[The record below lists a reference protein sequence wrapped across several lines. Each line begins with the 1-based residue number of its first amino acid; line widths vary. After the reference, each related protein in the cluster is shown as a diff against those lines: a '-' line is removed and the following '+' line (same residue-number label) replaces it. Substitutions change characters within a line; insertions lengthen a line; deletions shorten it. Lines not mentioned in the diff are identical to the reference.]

1 MNKQEPGYWI
11 DADLSD
17 RRQLAAFESVPL
29 QQRGLPGNV
38 HALLKDACA
47 IDPDKIAIHYFTDGT
62 NPRESATATTYR
74 ELWSRI
80 NQTANLFHSL
90 GVGPSDVI
98 AMLSPIV
105 PDALFALW
113 GGQAAGIVLPINW
126 MLEPVVIAELIRAS
140 RAKVL
145 VAYVGDVDIDL
156 WYKVKEVASHS
167 PELEV
172 ILGIGERG
180 TVRYDGSI
188 DTSAKLIDYST
199 IIDQFPGDRLTFSR
213 RIRSDD
219 TAALFHTG
227 GTTGVPKLARH
238 THGGQVFVV
247 WASAVAHRMTSSET
261 RCCGLPLFHVTG
273 ALLACLLPIARGGSV
288 ALMTSSGWRHPSV
301 VPNFWR
307 IVQAYEI
314 TAAMVVPAIVTQ
326 LLRVPLD
333 GANISSLTVV
343 GSGAAPLSAHMANA
357 FEQQFGVAIKEGYGM
372 TETTAVNVLTPRNGR
387 SKPGSVGLPLPYQ
400 QVRIAKLNTTAEVE
414 VDCGPGE
421 PGVLLLR
428 GPAIFPGY
436 LDEKSNRN
444 LWVEG
449 AWLNT
454 GDLAYLDEDGY
465 LWITGRA
472 KDLIIR
478 GGHNID
484 PRMVEEALYGHPAVS
499 EVAVV
504 GAPDARSGE
513 IPVVYV
519 SLKPGSRCTDIE
531 LLAFAER
538 EIPERAAIP
547 KVCYILPA
555 LPKTSVGKLQK
566 NVLRA
571 DAAERVIR
579 AALETAGIGAIRSV
593 HLEDKGHA
601 GLLCVLDVDEEV
613 NTIESIRQ
621 SVDKALSPFTVK
633 YQFRNGQ

>member
-17 RRQLAAFESVPL
+17 RQQLAAFESVPL
-29 QQRGLPGNV
+29 VRRGLPGNV
-38 HALLKDACA
+38 YALLKDACA
-47 IDPDKIAIHYFTDGT
+47 IDPDKIAIHYITDGA
-62 NPRESATATTYR
+62 NPREHATATTYR
-74 ELWSRI
+74 ELWTRI

-90 GVGPSDVI
+90 SVGPSDVI
-98 AMLSPIV
+98 AMLSPVV
-105 PDALFALW
+105 PEALFALW
-113 GGQAAGIVLPINW
+113 GGQAAGVVLPINW

-140 RAKVL
+140 RAKIL
-145 VAYVGDVDIDL
+145 VAYTGDVDVDL
-156 WYKVKEVASHS
+156 WDKVERVVADL
-167 PELEV
+167 PELEIV
-172 ILGIGERG
+172 LRIGHAGRTPAG
-180 TVRYDGSI
+180 GSI
-188 DTSAKLIDYST
+188 GAGARVLEYST
-199 IIDQFPGDRLTFSR
+199 VIEQFPGDRIAAPR
-213 RIRSDD
+213 QIRGED

-227 GTTGVPKLARH
+227 GTTGLPKLARH
-238 THGGQVFVV
+238 THAGQVFVV
-247 WASAVAHRMTSSET
+247 WASAVAHRMTSSEV

-273 ALLACLLPIARGGSV
+273 SLLACMLPIARGGSV
-288 ALMTSSGWRHPSV
+288 VLMTSSGWRHPSV
-301 VPNFWR
+301 IPNFWR
-307 IVQAYEI
+307 IVDAYAI
-314 TAAMVVPAIVTQ
+314 TAAMVVPTIVSQ

-333 GANISSLTVV
+333 GANLSSLTVV
-343 GSGAAPLSAHMANA
+343 GSGAAPLSVHTAKA
-357 FEQQFGVAIKEGYGM
+357 FEQRFGVAIKEGYGM

-387 SKPGSVGLPLPYQ
+387 SKLGSVGLPLPYQ
-400 QVRIAKLNTTAEVE
+400 QVRIAKLNMAGEVE
-414 VDCGPGE
+414 ADCGPGE

-449 AWLNT
+449 DWLNT

-484 PRMVEEALYGHPAVS
+484 PRMVEEALYGHPEVS

-513 IPVVYV
+513 IPVVYI
-519 SLKPGSRCTDIE
+519 SLKPGSQCTDIE
-531 LLAFAER
+531 LLEFAER

-571 DAAERVIR
+571 DAAQRVIS
-579 AALETAGIGAIRSV
+579 AALEAVGIGAIRSV
-593 HLEDKGHA
+593 QLEDKGHA
-601 GLLCVLDVDEEV
+601 GLLCVIDVDEEV
-613 NTIESIRQ
+613 TTVESIRQ
-621 SVDKALSPFTVK
+621 SVEKALSPFTVK
-633 YQFRNGQ
+633 YQFNNVH